1 MREGLEKK
9 IGKIIYGIEEEL
21 NCEYQIQETFYYND
35 LEKNNGN
42 KENYNFTPLQEFR
55 KMTLI
60 QKKMCINEMK
70 KQSYNRDLEASYDK
84 YRENFEVIFREK
96 DFMKAQQKNIIHYPM
111 AYIRPLFET
120 SAFKCEKDVDYFIE
134 KLLLI
139 DENVKMPAFNLRTF
153 YNIPREYDMFDFKTI
168 LKWRGLENIVLDDE
182 NLDALKFCEIM
193 SMAREKDNY
202 IRNDFMDVWSH
213 FM

>member
-70 KQSYNRDLEASYDK
+70 KQS
-84 YRENFEVIFREK
+84 F
-96 DFMKAQQKNIIHYPM
+96 H
-111 AYIRPLFET
+111 
-120 SAFKCEKDVDYFIE
+120 
-134 KLLLI
+134 
-139 DENVKMPAFNLRTF
+139 
-153 YNIPREYDMFDFKTI
+153 
-168 LKWRGLENIVLDDE
+168 
-182 NLDALKFCEIM
+182 
-193 SMAREKDNY
+193 
-202 IRNDFMDVWSH
+202 
-213 FM
+213 